1 MAQQHDKE
9 TDPITSG
16 NRMTNDEIAGRDES
30 NTEKPKAKQDTD
42 KNDDS
47 KEEST
52 DTQEQS
58 EDVSD
63 ENPSTDEE
71 APDLSHASDVT
82 PSDDDNQER

>member
-47 KEEST
+47 TEEST
-52 DTQEQS
+52 DTQEHS
-58 EDVSD
+58 EDVS
-63 ENPSTDEE
+63 DEE
-71 APDLSHASDVT
+71 APDLSHASDDASDVT